1 MRPLPSGAALRQR
14 GEATVV
20 WCVGLAVLLLPLGG
34 VSVDLWHGISVERT
48 LQDAARAA
56 AAAGASGI
64 DETQYRQ
71 SGTVVLSPD
80 RVHDLVAGNLQ
91 SQPNLPNGARL
102 TELNVNGAEVTVQ
115 LRDSVP
121 LTLLRILVSG
131 RDLQLTATATARA
144 TPSGAA

>member
-1 MRPLPSGAALRQR
+1 MPSRAALRER

-34 VSVDLWHGISVERT
+34 TSIDLWHGISVERT
-48 LQDAARAA
+48 LQYAARAA

-64 DETQYRQ
+64 DESQYRQ
-71 SGTVVLSPD
+71 SGSIVLEPD
-80 RVHDLVAGNLQ
+80 RVRDLVAANLQ
-91 SQPNLPNGARL
+91 RQSNLPTSTRVTA
-102 TELNVNGAEVTVQ
+102 LNVDGSEVTVQ

-121 LTLLRILVSG
+121 LTLLRILVSD

-144 TPSGAA
+144 TPSGAP

>member
-1 MRPLPSGAALRQR
+1 MRRLLSTTTLQQG
-14 GEATVV
+14 GEATVI

-34 VSVDLWHGISVERT
+34 VSVDLWHGISAERT

-64 DETQYRQ
+64 DESQYRS
-71 SGTVVLSPD
+71 SGSIALEPD
-80 RVHDLVAGNLQ
+80 QVRDLVAANLQ
-91 SQPNLPNGARL
+91 RQTNLPSGTRM
-102 TELNVNGAEVTVQ
+102 TELNVDGPEVTVQ
-115 LRDSVP
+115 LRDSLP

-144 TPSGAA
+144 TPSGAP